1 MNYIKQIQELGFIP
15 VVKSGDYTSEYC
27 FETDVPDNSQF
38 HYVEHI
44 KNLNTPF
51 SSIDLVNDI
60 SNFAGI
66 APVFVD
72 NGTGMYELVEN
83 TNYTIT
89 GNAITIIADSN
100 GLLLQDGYIV
110 NSDDNVTLDVSTVKL
125 RYQGSICTKQYDYSQ

>member
-1 MNYIKQIQELGFIP
+1 MSSISSWEFPKFKMYDQSGTYITDAKIFSYTVGDSELYQADQELGFIP

-60 SNFAGI
+60 SNFQG
-66 APVFVD
+66 PPQ
-72 NGTGMYELVEN
+72 YLL
-83 TNYTIT
+83 IT
-89 GNAITIIADSN
+89 EQVYMN
-100 GLLLQDGYIV
+100 L
-110 NSDDNVTLDVSTVKL
+110 
-125 RYQGSICTKQYDYSQ
+125 